1 MKKILLASLILAS
14 NLAIAADKE
23 TVKDYEY
30 NDTNN
35 NIALEATISSFG
47 LFKMPI
53 YRSLNTL
60 LIKGI
65 DSSNQVCTVAID
77 LSKVKMV
84 TNTVQSPPF
93 MRQPDQFMF
102 TIDLPQGAVPKVDV
116 SPDDSDSDSDS
127 SMLAQ
132 GYIYF
137 YPADTKEKDSTA
149 TGHGFFYN
157 FVNFTYNDCTT
168 TLTNDSNN
176 GINLVLTKVVN

>member
-35 NIALEATISSFG
+35 NIALEATISNVGTSSIA
-47 LFKMPI
+47 FK
-53 YRSLNTL
+53 SLNTL
-60 LIKGI
+60 LLKGI
-65 DSSNQVCTVAID
+65 DSANQVCTVAID

-84 TNTVQSPPF
+84 TSSIA
-93 MRQPDQFMF
+93 QFHQFQF
-102 TIDLPQGAVPKVDV
+102 TINLPQGAV
-116 SPDDSDSDSDS
+116 SPRSS

-132 GYIYF
+132 GYIGF
-137 YPADTKEKDSTA
+137 NPADPKVKNSTA
-149 TGHGFFYN
+149 TGNGFFYN

-168 TLTNDSNN
+168 TIKNGSNN